1 MLHGALKVDT
11 TPDIINWPAM
21 LIGCAALLL
30 CIAMQGSTV
39 ALVMGK
45 LKPKLRALAVQNRSG
60 MAHLM
65 FFSCILILL
74 LSHLAQIMIWSA
86 FLYWPGI
93 MPNPHHAM
101 LLAGSTY
108 TTVGF
113 ANDTLAERWQ
123 LLAVIMAMT
132 GLFAFA
138 WSTSIM
144 YALSQQIYRSE
155 D

>member
-1 MLHGALKVDT
+1 MFT
-11 TPDIINWPAM
+11 
-21 LIGCAALLL
+21 GCMALLL

-39 ALVMGK
+39 ALIMGK
-45 LKPKLRALAVQNRSG
+45 LKPKLRALAVQKRSG
-60 MAHLM
+60 MAHLL
-65 FFSCILILL
+65 FFGSILILL
-74 LSHLAQIMIWSA
+74 VSHILQILIWSG
-86 FLYWPGI
+86 FLYLPGI
-93 MPNPHHAM
+93 MANPHHAV

-113 ANDTLAERWQ
+113 ANDTLAEQWQ
-123 LLAVIMAMT
+123 LLEVIMAVT

-144 YALSQQIYRSE
+144 YALSQQIYPSE

>member
-1 MLHGALKVDT
+1 MLF
-11 TPDIINWPAM
+11 
-21 LIGCAALLL
+21 GCAALLL

-45 LKPKLRALAVQNRSG
+45 LKPRLRALATQQRNG
-60 MAHLM
+60 MAHLL
-65 FFSCILILL
+65 FFACVVILL
-74 LSHLAQIMIWSA
+74 VSHLAQILIWA
-86 FLYWPGI
+86 QFLYWPGI
-93 MPNPHHAM
+93 MTNPHHAV

-113 ANDTLAERWQ
+113 ANDTLAEQWQ
-123 LLAVIMAMT
+123 LLEVIMAVT

-138 WSTSIM
+138 WSTSIL
-144 YALSQQIYRSE
+144 YALSQQIYREE

>member
-1 MLHGALKVDT
+1 MVDQT
-11 TPDIINWPAM
+11 ANIINGPAV
-21 LIGCAALLL
+21 LIGCVALLL

-45 LKPKLRALAVQNRSG
+45 FKPKLRALAGQGRSG
-60 MAHLM
+60 MAHLL
-65 FFSCILILL
+65 FFSSILVLLTSHIAQILIW
-74 LSHLAQIMIWSA
+74 AA
-86 FLYWPGI
+86 FLYLPGI
-93 MPNPHHAM
+93 MTNPHRAM

-113 ANDTLAERWQ
+113 ADDTLAEQWQ
-123 LLAVIMAMT
+123 LLEVIMAVT

-144 YALSQQIYRSE
+144 YALSQQIYREE

>member
-1 MLHGALKVDT
+1 MDQTVD
-11 TPDIINWPAM
+11 ILNWPAM

-45 LKPKLRALAVQNRSG
+45 LKPKLRALAEQNRDAL
-60 MAHLM
+60 AHLV
-65 FFSCILILL
+65 FFGSILVLLASHIGQILL
-74 LSHLAQIMIWSA
+74 WAI
-86 FLYWPGI
+86 FLYTPGI
-93 MPNPHHAM
+93 MANPHHAI

-113 ANDTLAERWQ
+113 ANDTLAEQWQ
-123 LLAVIMAMT
+123 MLEVIMAVT

-138 WSTSIM
+138 WSTSIL
-144 YALSQQIYRSE
+144 YALSQQIYPSE

>member
-1 MLHGALKVDT
+1 MDATV
-11 TPDIINWPAM
+11 DIINWPAM
-21 LIGCAALLL
+21 LIGCVALLL
-30 CIAMQGSTV
+30 CIGMQGSTV

-45 LKPKLRALAVQNRSG
+45 LKPKLRAMAVQKRAA
-60 MAHLM
+60 MAHLL
-65 FFSCILILL
+65 FFSSIVILL
-74 LSHLAQIMIWSA
+74 ISHLYQIIIWSW

-93 MPNPHHAM
+93 LTNAHHAV

-113 ANDTLAERWQ
+113 ANDTLPERWQ
-123 LLAVIMAMT
+123 LLEVIMAVT

-138 WSTSIM
+138 WSTSIL
-144 YALSQQIYRSE
+144 YALSQQIYPNE

>member
-1 MLHGALKVDT
+1 MDQTVD
-11 TPDIINWPAM
+11 ILNWPAM

-45 LKPKLRALAVQNRSG
+45 LKPKLRALAKQNRTA
-60 MAHLM
+60 MAHLL
-65 FFSCILILL
+65 FFGSILVLLASHIAQILIWAL
-74 LSHLAQIMIWSA
+74 

-93 MPNPHHAM
+93 MANPHHAM

-113 ANDTLAERWQ
+113 ANDTLAEQWQ
-123 LLAVIMAMT
+123 LLAVIMAVT

-138 WSTSIM
+138 WSTSIL
-144 YALSQQIYRSE
+144 YALSQQIYPSE

>member
-1 MLHGALKVDT
+1 
-11 TPDIINWPAM
+11 
-21 LIGCAALLL
+21 
-30 CIAMQGSTV
+30 MQGSTV

-45 LKPKLRALAVQNRSG
+45 LKPKLRALAAQNRSG
-60 MAHLM
+60 MAHLL
-65 FFSCILILL
+65 FFSSILILL
-74 LSHLAQIMIWSA
+74 MSHIVQILIWAA

-93 MPNPHHAM
+93 MVNPHNAM

-113 ANDTLAERWQ
+113 ANDTLPEQWQ
-123 LLAVIMAMT
+123 LLEVIMAVT

-144 YALSQQIYRSE
+144 YALSQQIYREE